1 MVRLVDEALRDERRF
16 GVAEG
21 LASQDVTLADP
32 AMGTGT
38 FLLGV
43 LQRIAD
49 RIEEDQGTG
58 AVPAMIR
65 AALARMIGFEIQF
78 GPFAVTQLRLTAEV
92 LDLLNA
98 NTAEPEHIDL
108 RLFLTDTLGNPD
120 EEHEYIPHILS
131 PLAASR
137 RSANQIKRAEPIT
150 VVIGNPP
157 YRERARGR
165 GGWVES
171 GTEIMPAPLRA
182 WVPPVEWGVSAHAK
196 HLRNLYV
203 YFWRW
208 ATWKVFGGS
217 IVTPGTPLATPLR
230 GIVCFITVAGFLNG
244 PGFAK
249 MRSDLRRD
257 TDEIWVIDCSPEG
270 HQPLV
275 ASRIFQAVQ
284 QPVCIVLAVRLAGCD
299 PDAPARVRFRSLP
312 VGTREDKFE
321 AISAVTLDSG
331 GWTDCPSE
339 WRAPFLPEA
348 TGEWDTFPA
357 LEDFFVY
364 NGSGVMP
371 GRTWVIAPD
380 KVSLARRWERLVTEA
395 NPEKKAS
402 LFHPHLRDGNPG
414 DKHLN
419 KTVRDRDRQRLGGH
433 PLRVIAVAND
443 FDPVIEPERYGF
455 RSFDRQWIIP
465 DVRLINQPN
474 PTLWKTH
481 STRQVYLT
489 APHDRTPTNGPALTF
504 TALIPDLHHYHGR
517 GGRAFPLWANAAA
530 TEPNI
535 RPAVLTWLSEIYGR
549 MVSAEDVIAYLAAV
563 AANPAYTARFAPD
576 LVQPGLQIPLTGDT
590 ALFEEA
596 VRLGREVIWLH
607 TFGERFVIPPR
618 AGLCARRASPK
629 TRRAFPATV
638 RSPPIPS
645 VCRTRSLT
653 MPSIAVCGLE
663 AVTSITSHRRSG
675 LEVSGKHV
683 LTQWFSYRKRN
694 RERAQIGDRRT
705 PSPLGDIQPDAW
717 PAEYTTE
724 LLNVLHVL
732 GRLVALEPAQADL
745 LERIC
750 AGPTLTEGA
759 LRDTPA

>member
-1 MVRLVDEALRDERRF
+1 LR
-16 GVAEG
+16 
-21 LASQDVTLADP
+21 
-32 AMGTGT
+32 
-38 FLLGV
+38 
-43 LQRIAD
+43 RI
-49 RIEEDQGTG
+49 RGKG

-65 AALARMIGFEIQF
+65 AALARLIGFEIQF
-78 GPFAVTQLRLTAEV
+78 GPFAVAQLRLTAEV
-92 LDLLNA
+92 LDLLEA

-108 RLFLTDTLGNPD
+108 RLFLTDTLGNPN

-165 GGWVES
+165 GGWVEG
-171 GTEIMPAPLRA
+171 GTANAPAPLRA
-182 WVPPVEWGVSAHAK
+182 WVPPVEWGVSAHVK

-217 IVTPGTPLATPLR
+217 ILTPDTPPATPQQ
-230 GIVCFITVAGFLNG
+230 GVVCFITVAGFLNG
-244 PGFAK
+244 PGFEK

-275 ASRIFQAVQ
+275 ASRVFQAVQ
-284 QPVCIVLAVRLAGCD
+284 QPVCIVLAVRLSGCD
-299 PDAPARVRFRSLP
+299 PNAPARVRFRSLP
-312 VGTREDKFE
+312 VGTRDDKFE

-331 GWTDCPSE
+331 GWTDCPSD
-339 WRAPFLPEA
+339 WRTAFLPAA

-380 KVSLARRWERLVTEA
+380 RESLARRWERLVTEA
-395 NPEKKAS
+395 NPDEKAT
-402 LFHPHLRDGNPG
+402 LFHPHLREGNPG
-414 DKHLN
+414 DKHVN
-419 KTVRDRDRQRLGGH
+419 KTVRDRDRQRLGSH
-433 PLRVIAVAND
+433 PLRSIAVAND

-474 PTLWKTH
+474 PTIWSRH

-489 APHDRTPTNGPALTF
+489 ALVRSSPTSGPALTF
-504 TALIPDLHHYHGR
+504 TASIPDLDHYKGSF
-517 GGRAFPLWANAAA
+517 GGRVFPLWANAAA

-535 RPAVLTWLSEIYGR
+535 GPTVLTWLSEIYGR
-549 MVSAEDVIAYLAAV
+549 IVSAEDVLAYLAAV
-563 AANPAYTARFAPD
+563 AANPAYTARFASD
-576 LVQPGLQIPLTGDT
+576 LVQPGLRIPLTGDP
-590 ALFEEA
+590 ASFEEA

-607 TFGERFVIPPR
+607 TFGERFVDTGADRPARAPRLAQGAPRIP
-618 AGLCARRASPK
+618 ADGA
-629 TRRAFPATV
+629 
-638 RSPPIPS
+638 IPS
-645 VCRTRSLT
+645 DPEH
-653 MPSIAVCGLE
+653 MPDTISYDA
-663 AVTSITSHRRSG
+663 ANHRLWLGRG
-675 LEVSGKHV
+675 RIDNVPPGVWAYEVSGKHV
-683 LTQWFSYRKRN
+683 LTQWSSYRKRN
-694 RERAQIGDRRT
+694 RERPQIGDRRT

-724 LLNVLHVL
+724 LLNVLNVL

-750 AGPTLTEGA
+750 AGPTLTEEA
-759 LRDTPA
+759 MRDTPT